1 MQSAIA
7 RTGIYMT
14 FTYRVLERLA
24 VVALLGASG
33 AVAQVNPQA
42 FSGGPDADAEALE
55 VEQEG
60 HGMRGPP
67 EQPNADP
74 KDFNGLWRP
83 GATPRKRPLVS
94 VNDVFALE
102 DIPMLPAAKALTDR
116 VEAIRN
122 SGRPV
127 QLASTA
133 CRSHAVNTA
142 LFPSFVTAI
151 VQTQS
156 TVFFLFEQPRFVHKV
171 RMNGQHPQKLRPTY
185 GGDSVGRWEGNTL
198 VVDTIGFNGLG
209 ELDITGA
216 PISAKARMTQR
227 ITKAADGK
235 SLAIELTIEDPE
247 YLSGPFTTQRR
258 WLWTHGVQQGEFD
271 CEENPRE
278 DMNEQT
284 YYLEQSYEP
293 VCLRVEGQGAEPSR
307 VVCKAPS
314 PPK

>member
-1 MQSAIA
+1 MNFTCCALASFAA
-7 RTGIYMT
+7 AT
-14 FTYRVLERLA
+14 F
-24 VVALLGASG
+24 LGASY

-42 FSGGPDADAEALE
+42 FSGGPDAEAQALE

-60 HGMRGPP
+60 HGMRGPQEEP
-67 EQPNADP
+67 IADP

-102 DIPMLPAAKALTDR
+102 DVPMLAAAKAVTDR
-116 VEAIRN
+116 VAAIRN

-133 CRSHAVNTA
+133 CRSHAISTA

-156 TVFFLFEQPRFVHKV
+156 TVLVLFEQPRLVQKI
-171 RMNGQHPQKLRPTY
+171 RLNRGHPKSIEPTY
-185 GGDSVGRWEGNTL
+185 AGDSVGHWEGNTL
-198 VVDTIGFNGLG
+198 VVETIGFNGLG
-209 ELDITGA
+209 ELDISGA
-216 PISAKARMTQR
+216 PISTKARMTQR
-227 ITKAADGK
+227 ISKGGDGK
-235 SLAIELTIEDPE
+235 SLNIKITVEDPE
-247 YLSGPFTTQRR
+247 HLSEPLTTERR

-271 CEENPRE
+271 CEENPRA

-284 YYLEQSYEP
+284 YYLEKLYEP
-293 VCLRVEGQGAEPSR
+293 MCLRVEGEGAEPSR
-307 VVCKAPS
+307 VVCNK
-314 PPK
+314 PPVSN